1 MFAMLAILPT
11 SGVVLLMMVAQVCRG
26 APFTGWETPSM
37 LVQLIRSA
45 RDMRGTLAD
54 LKTYRHG
61 RLLAVVAAILTHLS
75 FGLPFRHGTLPEG
88 WPGTTPSFSMTAWE
102 TEAVTYGGWVEF
114 LIVVLIAVQL
124 LPLLMPR
131 RLVRLRQ
138 HRNIVVGV
146 LAGVLAALVL
156 ATAAQGLTFHIQGEW
171 SSTPHVGAYLMPILA
186 GVLAFAAWRCL
197 DDAGLRQ
204 WIATARRE
212 IGDAIAEIKHPA
224 TDPATSHRDDTTTG
238 EQPT

>member
-1 MFAMLAILPT
+1 
-11 SGVVLLMMVAQVCRG
+11 
-26 APFTGWETPSM
+26 M

-54 LKTYRHG
+54 LRTYRHG
-61 RLLAVVAAILTHLS
+61 RVLAVVAACVAHLC

-88 WPGTTPSFSMTAWE
+88 WPGASPSFSMSAWE
-102 TEAVTYGGWVEF
+102 AEAVTYSGWVEF
-114 LIVVLIAVQL
+114 LIVALIAAQL

-138 HRNIVVGV
+138 HRDVVVGA
-146 LAGVLAALVL
+146 LAGVLAVFVL
-156 ATAAQGLTFHIQGEW
+156 ATAAQGLTFHIDGEW
-171 SSTPHVGAYLMPILA
+171 SSTPHIGAYLMPILA

-197 DDAGLRQ
+197 DDAGLRH

-212 IGDAIAEIKHPA
+212 IGEAIAEIKQPT
-224 TDPATSHRDDTTTG
+224 TDPATTHRDDTTTG
-238 EQPT
+238 ERPT